1 MKNLETPIRAAITVC
16 IGMAAFLA
24 TPTAKAQCGPSKS
37 ARPLVYN
44 LAPAANALKAALT
57 PGAHTTPDARNS
69 QSGQPSIVGLWNMTF
84 LSGGQVVDQGFD
96 VWHADGTELLN
107 DNPPPS
113 TGNVCVGVWVQ
124 TDRNSYRLY
133 HPSWNFDSKGNVIGT
148 AVIRE
153 TVNVDAA
160 TGDSLTGTYTLD
172 FFDNYGNAL
181 PGQSLSGTLKG
192 TRIVPD

>member
-1 MKNLETPIRAAITVC
+1 MMNSKTLIRAAITVC

-24 TPTAKAQCGPSKS
+24 IPAARAQCGPSKNTK
-37 ARPLVYN
+37 PLVYN
-44 LAPAANALKAALT
+44 LAPAANALRLALT
-57 PGAHTTPDARNS
+57 PSTRTNPDAKS
-69 QSGQPSIVGLWNMTF
+69 QGQPSIVGLWNMTF

-96 VWHADGTELLN
+96 VWHSDGTELLN

-153 TVNVDAA
+153 TVNVDAT
-160 TGDSLTGTYTLD
+160 TGDSLTGTFTLD